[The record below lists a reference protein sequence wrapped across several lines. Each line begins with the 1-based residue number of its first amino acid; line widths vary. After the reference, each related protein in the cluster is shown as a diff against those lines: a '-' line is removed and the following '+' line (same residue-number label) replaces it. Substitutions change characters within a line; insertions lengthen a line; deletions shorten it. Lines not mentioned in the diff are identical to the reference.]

1 LERAENTMPTRV
13 IANIEELKGLVGQ
26 EIGLSDW
33 FQVSQALIDAFAE
46 ITQDRQWIHCDPA
59 RAKTESPFGGTI
71 AHGFLT
77 LALLTHLKM
86 QAVKIDGIRKS
97 LNYGFNRVR
106 FTAPVLAGARLRLHS
121 TLQSVADVPGGV
133 EVAWAITVEI
143 EGQPKPALVAEWLG
157 RLYS

>member
-1 LERAENTMPTRV
+1 
-13 IANIEELKGLVGQ
+13 
-26 EIGLSDW
+26 
-33 FQVSQALIDAFAE
+33 
-46 ITQDRQWIHCDPA
+46 
-59 RAKTESPFGGTI
+59 
-71 AHGFLT
+71 
-77 LALLTHLKM
+77 M
-86 QAVKIDGIRKS
+86 QAVKIEGIRKS

-133 EVAWAITVEI
+133 EVTWAITVEI